1 MRAFGAPGAEIERME
16 QALQARKSEKAA
28 ESSPDLF
35 GVWADNLPVIEAWS
49 GVETQWRTAG
59 ITGVKTGLDYS
70 AVIDWLELFV
80 GRVGDRKNIMQGIQV
95 MERAALAAMAELRE
109 QEKRE

>member
-1 MRAFGAPGAEIERME
+1 MRAFGAPAAEIERME

-49 GVETQWRTAG
+49 RVETQWRTAG

-70 AVIDWLELFV
+70 AVIDWLQLFV
-80 GRVGDRKNIMQGIQV
+80 KRGDRKNIMQGIQV
-95 MERAALAAMAELRE
+95 MERAALAAMAELHE